1 MSDSDD
7 DVPLGQRVQAAPPAP
22 PAAPAPSAAAPAAAA
37 AAATAP
43 APAPAAR
50 PAPAAADSDSD
61 DDVPLGQRA
70 AAATTAAPP
79 AAAAAAAAAAAKPKP
94 PPPPPSAAKRPA
106 AAAPASAPP
115 KRKRPPTSSE
125 EDGPTSSDS
134 DSDFEEAS
142 SDDDVPLAA
151 RKPAPAAKAGSSI
164 KPKAAPPPSKPKP
177 RAPASTPKAAAA
189 KRARASPAAN
199 GSSGK
204 KKKKQRPA
212 SGGGGG
218 GGGAGEKKWTTLSH
232 HGVLFPPEYEPH
244 GVRML
249 YDGKPVDLTPEQEEV
264 ATMFAAMRGTE
275 YEAKQTFLDNFWE
288 GFREALGP
296 GHAVASLAKCDFT
309 PIWEHLSADR
319 ERKKAMSKEDK
330 AAQKAERDAKE
341 DKYKHALVDGRKEAV
356 GNFRVEPPGLFR
368 GRGEHPRM
376 GRIKKRVYPRD
387 ITINIGRGEPVP
399 EHPFPGQAWKEV
411 RHDPTVTWLAFWK
424 DTISPKD
431 FKYVWLGASS
441 AFKADSDLAKYEKA
455 RALKAHVGAIRRNYT
470 RDWGAK
476 DLQRRQMAVA
486 VYFLDKLALRA
497 GHEKDED
504 EADTVGCCTLKV
516 ENVEMVPPSSI
527 RFDFLGKDS
536 IRYEN
541 TVEVEPAVY
550 RNVEQFAR
558 VDRRGKRKDAR
569 DMLFDTFD
577 ATDLNRE
584 LKSLMDGLSVKV
596 FRTYNASITLDR
608 LLREAEAARDGGG
621 GGSGGEGGGGE
632 GGEGGGGAGGGG
644 GGGGGGKKIP
654 PALTAASDAARVDA
668 LKAEYD
674 RANKEVAVLC
684 NHQRSVPKTHG
695 AQMEKMEG
703 KLAALRDELAAAE
716 EELAC
721 AKRGK
726 DRTRDGRRV
735 PGLDQARA
743 KAERKRTQLERAEL
757 AARVKEDL
765 KTVALGTSKIN
776 YLDPRITVA
785 WCKRNDVP
793 IEKVFNRS
801 LLTKFGWAMENEPSF
816 VF

>member
-1 MSDSDD
+1 
-7 DVPLGQRVQAAPPAP
+7 
-22 PAAPAPSAAAPAAAA
+22 
-37 AAATAP
+37 
-43 APAPAAR
+43 
-50 PAPAAADSDSD
+50 
-61 DDVPLGQRA
+61 VPLGQRA
-70 AAATTAAPP
+70 AAAAPAPAKP
-79 AAAAAAAAAAAKPKP
+79 AAAAAATPA
-94 PPPPPSAAKRPA
+94 PA
-106 AAAPASAPP
+106 AAAPKPNPPASAAKKPAAAATP
-115 KRKRPPTSSE
+115 KRKRAATTSSE
-125 EDGPTSSDS
+125 EDDSSDDDSDFSSDS
-134 DSDFEEAS
+134 DSD
-142 SDDDVPLAA
+142 SDDDKPLAA
-151 RKPAPAAKAGSSI
+151 RKRSPPASAAAAAKKK
-164 KPKAAPPPSKPKP
+164 KPAVTAPPPAKKNKP
-177 RAPASTPKAAAA
+177 ADAASTPKA
-189 KRARASPAAN
+189 KRARAASA
-199 GSSGK
+199 GGG
-204 KKKKQRPA
+204 
-212 SGGGGG
+212 SGGKGGG
-218 GGGAGEKKWTTLSH
+218 RRSPSRGAGEKKWTTLSH

-249 YDGKPVDLTPEQEEV
+249 YDGKPVDLTPEQEEI
-264 ATMFAAMRGTE
+264 ATMFAAMRDTE
-275 YEAKQTFLDNFWE
+275 YMQKQTFLDNFWE
-288 GFREALGP
+288 GFREVLG
-296 GHAVASLAKCDFT
+296 GKKHVIQSLSKCDFT
-309 PIWEHLSADR
+309 PIYEHIAADR
-319 ERKKAMSKEDK
+319 ERKKQMTREDK

-341 DKYKHALVDGRKEAV
+341 EKYKHAVVDGRREAV

-376 GRIKKRVYPRD
+376 GKIKKRVYPRD

-399 EHPFPGQAWKEV
+399 EHPYPGQKWKEV

-431 FKYVWLGASS
+431 FKYVWLGAASS
-441 AFKADSDLAKYEKA
+441 FKADSDLAKYEKA
-455 RALKAHVGAIRRNYT
+455 RKLKDYIGTIRRNYT
-470 RDWGAK
+470 RDWQSK

-527 RFDFLGKDS
+527 KFDFLGKDS

-541 TVEVEPAVY
+541 TVEVEPLVY
-550 RNVEQFAR
+550 KNVEQFAR
-558 VDRRGKRKDAR
+558 VDRRGKRKEAR

-577 ATDLNRE
+577 ATDLNKE

-608 LLREAEAARDGGG
+608 LLRETEAARAA
-621 GGSGGEGGGGE
+621 EVAAAAA
-632 GGEGGGGAGGGG
+632 GGANGKGGGG
-644 GGGGGGKKIP
+644 GGGAANGGGGGLSVASKA
-654 PALTAASDAARVDA
+654 PALTAAADAARVDA

-703 KLAALRDELAAAE
+703 KLKGLREELEQAE
-716 EELAC
+716 EELTC
-721 AKRGK
+721 AKKGK
-726 DRTRDGRRV
+726 DRTKDGRKV
-735 PGLDQARA
+735 PGTVEQA
-743 KAERKRTQLERAEL
+743 KAKVERKRTQLERAEL

-776 YLDPRITVA
+776 YCDPRISIA

-801 LLTKFGWAMENEPSF
+801 LITKFSWAMENEPAF
-816 VF
+816 AF

>member
-7 DVPLGQRVQAAPPAP
+7 DVPLGQRVQAVPVPPPPSAPA
-22 PAAPAPSAAAPAAAA
+22 AAPAPAAAAAPAPAAAA
-37 AAATAP
+37 AA
-43 APAPAAR
+43 PAAR
-50 PAPAAADSDSD
+50 PAAAAAADDSDSD

-70 AAATTAAPP
+70 AAAPATKPPP
-79 AAAAAAAAAAAKPKP
+79 AAKPAAAKPTP
-94 PPPPPSAAKRPA
+94 AKKA
-106 AAAPASAPP
+106 AAAPTP
-115 KRKRPPTSSE
+115 KRKRPATSSE
-125 EDGPTSSDS
+125 EDDSSSSSDS
-134 DSDFEEAS
+134 DSDDS
-142 SDDDVPLAA
+142 DDSDDDVPLAA
-151 RKPAPAAKAGSSI
+151 RKRSPPASAAAAKK
-164 KPKAAPPPSKPKP
+164 KPAAAPPKKK
-177 RAPASTPKAAAA
+177 AKATTTTPKA
-189 KRARASPAAN
+189 KRARASPA

-204 KKKKQRPA
+204 KRPG
-212 SGGGGG
+212 S
-218 GGGAGEKKWTTLSH
+218 AGEKKWTTLSH

-249 YDGKPVDLTPEQEEV
+249 YDGRPVDLTPEQEEV
-264 ATMFAAMRGTE
+264 ATMFAGMKDTE
-275 YEAKQTFLDNFWE
+275 YMQKQTFLDNFWE
-288 GFREALGP
+288 GFKEVLGP
-296 GHAVASLAKCDFT
+296 GHAIKTLSKCDFT
-309 PIWEHLSADR
+309 PISEHLAADR
-319 ERKKAMSKEDK
+319 ERKKNMTKEEK
-330 AAQKAERDAKE
+330 AALKSERDAKE
-341 DKYKHALVDGRKEAV
+341 EKYKHAMVDGRKEAV

-376 GRIKKRVYPRD
+376 GKIKKRVYPRD
-387 ITINIGRGEPVP
+387 IVINIGKNEPIP
-399 EHPFPGQAWKEV
+399 EHPYPGQSWKEV

-441 AFKADSDLAKYEKA
+441 AFKADSDLLKYEKA
-455 RALKAHVGAIRRNYT
+455 RKLKEYVGAIRRNYT
-470 RDWGAK
+470 KDWGSK

-527 RFDFLGKDS
+527 KFDFLGKDS

-550 RNVEQFAR
+550 KNVEQFAR
-558 VDRRGKRKDAR
+558 VDKRGKRKEAR

-608 LLREAEAARDGGG
+608 LLREAEAARASGGG
-621 GGSGGEGGGGE
+621 EDGGSGAE
-632 GGEGGGGAGGGG
+632 
-644 GGGGGGKKIP
+644 KKA
-654 PALTAASDAARVDA
+654 PALTAAGDAARVDA

-703 KLAALRDELAAAE
+703 KLSTLRDELAAAE

-721 AKRGK
+721 AKKGK
-726 DRTRDGRRV
+726 DKTKDGRRV
-735 PGLDQARA
+735 GTVEQA
-743 KAERKRTQLERAEL
+743 KAKLERKRTQLERAEL

-776 YLDPRITVA
+776 YLDPRITIA

-801 LLTKFGWAMENEPSF
+801 LITKFGWAMENEPSF